1 MLFIYFISSFKKIVI
16 KKYPLSK
23 KKKIICSFKFRIK
36 KNWYEK
42 NKNKKPWDILGSKGK
57 PKLKRKKKVQK
68 RFMYLFFWFINC
80 FLVKIE
86 LIEKLMLMPR
96 ARSLFNCL
104 YFVAFFSFCLSKNLY
119 SEKGKKQK
127 QKQKQKKSPPLKN
140 KQNKFILHF
149 H

>member
-1 MLFIYFISSFKKIVI
+1 
-16 KKYPLSK
+16 
-23 KKKIICSFKFRIK
+23 
-36 KNWYEK
+36 
-42 NKNKKPWDILGSKGK
+42 
-57 PKLKRKKKVQK
+57 
-68 RFMYLFFWFINC
+68 MYLFFWLNC

-86 LIEKLMLMPR
+86 LIEKLKLMPW

-119 SEKGKKQK
+119 SEKGKKK
-127 QKQKQKKSPPLKN
+127 KKKQKQKKSSPPKN